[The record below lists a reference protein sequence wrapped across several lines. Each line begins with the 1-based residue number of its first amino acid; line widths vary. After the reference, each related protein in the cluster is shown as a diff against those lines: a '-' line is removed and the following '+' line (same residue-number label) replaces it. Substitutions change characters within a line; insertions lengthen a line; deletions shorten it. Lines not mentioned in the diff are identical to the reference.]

1 MRILAVDDSPI
12 SRDLIPMIF
21 ATSGFPPVHVAE
33 SGHMALSI
41 LSNGDEKFDCLVLD
55 IEMPEMDGIEL
66 CARIRRLP
74 RYRDTPIIMLTARDD
89 ADTIEAAFAAGANDY
104 IFKRS
109 TAKDLVGRVHVAKRM
124 LHRNDCMVLQDMDR
138 DHGPQ
143 ARSLRSGHHKFALS
157 DSLLVEGVERLIL
170 PFSLGNYLTQLP
182 SEALSDVRLFGVQI
196 EDPIRHYYDN
206 TTPDFVDILERCAGG
221 IRTTVNTERLLMA
234 YQGNGAFYCIARNID
249 PGYPPELEAGINSY
263 LETCENASAL
273 AALQSVRVCVGTPI
287 TPNARRGQRVRLS
300 FDRVQ
305 ERMDARTKIGATIQ
319 PLQSE
324 QETAGW
330 R

>member
-21 ATSGFPPVHVAE
+21 STSGFPPVHVAE

-41 LSNGDEKFDCLVLD
+41 LRKGDEQFDCLVLD

-89 ADTIEAAFAAGANDY
+89 VETIEDAFAAGANDY

-109 TAKDLVGRVHVAKRM
+109 AAKDLVGRVHVAKRM
-124 LHRNDCMVLQDMDR
+124 LHRNDCMVLQDMDSA
-138 DHGPQ
+138 HV
-143 ARSLRSGHHKFALS
+143 RSRRSGRHGFALA
-157 DSLLVEGVERLIL
+157 DSLLVEGVEKLIL

-182 SEALSDVRLFGVQI
+182 SDALSGVRIFGVQI
-196 EDPIRHYYDN
+196 EDASRHYYDN
-206 TTPDFVDILERCAGG
+206 TTPYFVDILERCVSG
-221 IRTTVNTERLLMA
+221 IRAAVNTNRLLMA
-234 YQGNGAFYCIARNID
+234 YQGNGTFYCIARNID
-249 PGYPPELEAGINSY
+249 PGYPPELEAGINGY
-263 LETCENASAL
+263 LESCENESAL

-287 TPNARRGQRVRLS
+287 TPSARRGQRVRLS

-305 ERMDARTKIGATIQ
+305 DLLDTRNKMGAAFQ
-319 PLQSE
+319 PLQTE
-324 QETAGW
+324 QESAGW
-330 R
+330 Q